1 MKCPKCDNQIPENSK
16 FCPFCAQKLINE
28 SEERKEPSL
37 FEQPKENVPPGKPAP
52 KPTPAAPSSGVTEK
66 ISPDI
71 APEPKVFPDE
81 REPRPNIPISEN
93 YSPNKEA
100 PRYKS
105 EIPCPENPQYYY
117 KLKRRST
124 AKTSDIIGVLLAL
137 IIIISGLAILISS
150 ISSFIET
157 NDLTTNYSKYS
168 FIYTDMR
175 ILGRRLSGIGIAAGT
190 CSIVGGIVYMI
201 KSILKLKNK

>member
-28 SEERKEPSL
+28 SEARKEPSR
-37 FEQPKENVPPGKPAP
+37 FEQPKENVPPEKPAP
-52 KPTPAAPSSGVTEK
+52 KPTPSEPSSGVTEK

-137 IIIISGLAILISS
+137 IIIISGIAILISA
-150 ISSFIET
+150 I
-157 NDLTTNYSKYS
+157 YS
-168 FIYTDMR
+168 FIKTSDLRSYNDSYSYIYTNMR
-175 ILGRRLSGIGIAAGT
+175 ILGRRLSGIGIAAGI
-190 CSIVGGIVYMI
+190 CSIIGGGVYMI
-201 KSILKLKNK
+201 KTYFKMKNK